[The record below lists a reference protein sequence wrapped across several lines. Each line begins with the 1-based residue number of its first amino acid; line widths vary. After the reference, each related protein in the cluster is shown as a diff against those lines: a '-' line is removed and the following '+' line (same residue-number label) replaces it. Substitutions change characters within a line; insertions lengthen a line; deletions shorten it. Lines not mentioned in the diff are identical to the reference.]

1 VRLFVG
7 LPVPPSP
14 AFAAVAA
21 ELERE
26 ERAHPTPAGS
36 WHVTLRFLGEVL
48 DAEPVAR
55 ALDAA
60 AAGRPAIPCVVEGVG
75 TFPDKGFPPHK
86 KARVAWAGVRAAG
99 VEALAA
105 AVRDAT
111 AAFGEPPEERPFVAH
126 VTLARLRRPADL
138 RRFVSRHEHTLFSQG
153 VLDRVVLFRSTP
165 GPGGSHHEALHTV
178 RLGP

>member
-14 AFAAVAA
+14 AFGAVAA
-21 ELERE
+21 ELAAEARV
-26 ERAHPTPAGS
+26 RTVPPGS

-48 DAEPVAR
+48 DPAPVAA

-60 AAGRPAIPCVVEGVG
+60 ARGRHPIPCVVEGVG

-86 KARVAWAGVRAAG
+86 RARVAWAGVRADG
-99 VEALAA
+99 LDALAS
-105 AVRDAT
+105 AVREAT
-111 AAFGEPPEERPFVAH
+111 ARLGEPPEDRPFVAH
-126 VTLARLRRPADL
+126 VTLARLPRPADL
-138 RRFVSRHEHTLFSQG
+138 RRFVSRHEGTLFSQG

-165 GPGGSHHEALHTV
+165 GPGGSHHEPLHAA
-178 RLGP
+178 RLGA